1 MSTRDQGGIPSAF
14 TSPRKAEK
22 YVGSADWG
30 SVDAKKLVHL
40 IETASRKG
48 GALRLGYT
56 RDGGAYAIGVYAGPN
71 YFTDYVRP
79 EEDIDEYLELL
90 TDRFEHYDGSQ
101 DAVPEKKS
109 NRRAR

>member
-1 MSTRDQGGIPSAF
+1 MASNDNGGIPSGF
-14 TSPRKAEK
+14 TSPRKSEARS
-22 YVGSADWG
+22 GGADWG
-30 SVDAKKLVHL
+30 SVDAKMLVHL

-90 TDRFEHYDGSQ
+90 TDRFEHYDGTQ
-101 DAVPEKKS
+101 DQVPEKKS
-109 NRRAR
+109 NRRSK